1 MQNVITVFRFV
12 MRYADMLV
20 ADLSDAEMVQI
31 PHPGMNHPAWV
42 LGHITMAID
51 STARILDQPGL
62 TDREWIKKFGPGS
75 TPVEDIAVYPTKAE
89 LLAKLKAVGEHAI
102 KCIENA
108 TPEQLAGPNKT
119 RFFPEVFPTVA
130 DFATHLLTT
139 HPSLHLGQLSA
150 WRRVLGK
157 GSVLGV

>member
-1 MQNVITVFRFV
+1 MQNVVTVFRFV
-12 MRYADMLV
+12 MRYADLLV
-20 ADLSDAEMVQI
+20 AELSDAEMVKI

-42 LGHITMAID
+42 LGHVIGAVD
-51 STARILDQPGL
+51 ATARILEQPVM
-62 TDREWIKKFGPGS
+62 TDREWGKKFGPGS
-75 TPVEDIAVYPTKAE
+75 TPVEDASAYPAKAE
-89 LLAKLKAVGEHAI
+89 LLAKLKTVGEHAI
-102 KCIENA
+102 KCLEAA

-139 HPSLHLGQLSA
+139 HPSVHLGQLSA
-150 WRRVLGK
+150 WRRVMGK